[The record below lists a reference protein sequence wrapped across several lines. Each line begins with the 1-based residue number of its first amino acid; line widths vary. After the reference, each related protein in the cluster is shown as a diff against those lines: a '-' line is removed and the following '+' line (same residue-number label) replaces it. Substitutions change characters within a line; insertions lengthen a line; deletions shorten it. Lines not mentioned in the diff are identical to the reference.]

1 MQLAMELEGKFTQYI
16 LSLSLVLTS
25 FSFLLAVTALVA
37 LISVCTRSRAPES
50 CSFEPTASAL
60 GMGHGYQ
67 AVVPTMLR
75 ENIPTIYDPLKPTP
89 GTPKRPLREDEGGL
103 LERGAMMGFRQSLEG
118 EPRRSMQAEISGP
131 LGLMKPDAVKKMR
144 SHRPWS
150 EMPR

>member
-1 MQLAMELEGKFTQYI
+1 MQSVMALEGKFAQQII
-16 LSLSLVLTS
+16 LPSSVLTS
-25 FSFLLAVTALVA
+25 LSFLIAVTALVA
-37 LISVCTRSRAPES
+37 LISVCARSRAPES

-75 ENIPTIYDPLKPTP
+75 ENIPTIYDPHKPTP

-103 LERGAMMGFRQSLEG
+103 LERGAMMGVRQSLEG

-131 LGLMKPDAVKKMR
+131 LGLMKPDAVKMMR
-144 SHRPWS
+144 FHRPWS